1 MKKIDILIII
11 NLVVIIIFILFTKFV
26 RSKELSEQMAP
37 LIIIFTP
44 LSALILSKFK
54 IIKL

>member
-11 NLVVIIIFILFTKFV
+11 NLVVIIIFILFTKFF

-44 LSALILSKFK
+44 LIALILSKFK

>member
-1 MKKIDILIII
+1 MKKINILIII
-11 NLVVIIIFILFTKFV
+11 NIAVIIIFILFTKFV
-26 RSKELSEQMAP
+26 RNKELSEQIAS

-44 LSALILSKFK
+44 LIALILTKFK